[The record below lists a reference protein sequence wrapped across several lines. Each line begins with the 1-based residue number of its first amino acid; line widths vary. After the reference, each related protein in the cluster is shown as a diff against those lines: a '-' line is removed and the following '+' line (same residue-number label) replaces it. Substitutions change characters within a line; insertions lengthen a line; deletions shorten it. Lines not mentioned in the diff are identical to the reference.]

1 MTQKFL
7 MQNLILKD
15 HLNGIGTLT
24 KFFIIYLI
32 NENLGYL
39 FAKKD
44 NFVCSSL
51 FFIGQYD

>member
-32 NENLGYL
+32 NENLVIYL
-39 FAKKD
+39 QKKTIL
-44 NFVCSSL
+44 FVLHCFL
-51 FFIGQYD
+51 